1 MGDHIC
7 KNFEDFRLQ
16 ADQLLVGIRRHRQ
29 ATGVLRAA
37 GAVAGIG
44 GGVCAI
50 RAGCNSE
57 SAEKLTKW
65 SIGLTAGFIGA
76 EAVAGLADLLSKH
89 KQQMSQ
95 LLVKVQSTRDVALL
109 QAVMVPPAEITPSRE
124 RARAQSNEVAGT
136 LLRKAMVIAKGAE
149 ETSA

>member
-16 ADQLLVGIRRHRQ
+16 ADQLLVGIRRHRK

-57 SAEKLTKW
+57 GAEKLTKW
-65 SIGLTAGFIGA
+65 ALGLTAGFVGA
-76 EAVAGLADLLSKH
+76 EAVAGLADLLSTH
-89 KQQMSQ
+89 KQQMSR
-95 LLVKVQSTRDVALL
+95 LHAKVQSETNLAILKS
-109 QAVMVPPAEITPSRE
+109 VMVP
-124 RARAQSNEVAGT
+124 
-136 LLRKAMVIAKGAE
+136 
-149 ETSA
+149 SA